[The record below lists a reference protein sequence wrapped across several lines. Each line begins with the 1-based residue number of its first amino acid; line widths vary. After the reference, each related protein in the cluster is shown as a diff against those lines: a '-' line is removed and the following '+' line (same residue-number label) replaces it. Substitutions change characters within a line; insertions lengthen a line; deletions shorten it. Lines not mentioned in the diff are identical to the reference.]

1 MKESTFLKKYKNLN
15 PEQKKAVDA
24 IEGPVMVI
32 AGPGTGKTTI
42 LTLRIANILQKTDT
56 QPEQIL
62 ALTFTESGVYSMRKN
77 LVALIGA
84 RAYRV
89 RIATFHSFCND
100 IIKKYPEA
108 FETIIGGTH
117 IGAVEQIRTL
127 ETIIEKLPLHY
138 LKPAGDPYFFISS
151 ILRRISDLKREG
163 ITPTLLKKQIQTL
176 YSDEQKTKKKSVVV
190 ERTKKE
196 IDSEKQREKSFEFL
210 TLYETY
216 ETETKKK
223 KEYDYDDMIMEVLV
237 VLSKNTDVLRELQEE
252 YHYILAD
259 EHQDVNGA
267 QNKVL
272 ERLAEFHAP
281 YPNLF
286 IVGDE
291 KQAIFRFQGA
301 SLENFLY
308 FQKQYPQALCI
319 PLTKNYRSGQ
329 TILDAAGSL
338 IEKGD
343 LSHMSAGVKLTS
355 HTAHKTENIMVRSFS
370 KREYELAFIVEEIK
384 NLISLKKVSPHEIG
398 ILYRDNKD
406 AAPIVR
412 ILEKADIPFSVYSD
426 ENILLDPELQKLATL
441 LFAVNYL
448 GDDAYLIPALWIDFL
463 KLYPLDIYT
472 ISDTARKKKI
482 SVLSVIH
489 SLPALAELP
498 LKKREALFMF
508 AEKLI
513 RFKHRA
519 ENVPFTT
526 LLEEIVHE
534 SGFMEYL
541 LTRPDAPYV
550 LDKLHVL
557 YESVAESSMRHKK
570 FTLAQ
575 FIEELSIREK
585 YNISIKRKDEG
596 QLTES
601 VQLMTAHRS
610 KGLEFSYVYIVGA
623 EDKHWGG
630 RKVNDPLALP
640 IFGEKE
646 KTLDDERRLF
656 YVALTRAKKSVTV
669 SYAEKNIEGGALLP
683 SQFIEEIDEVFRTR
697 ESLGHDEKKLKHTR
711 LTAPVSHT
719 RISSRIPRL
728 EKAYLQKRFHD
739 QGLSIT
745 ALNNFIEC
753 PWKYFYVN
761 LLRIPRIQ
769 KPHQMYGTAIHEGL
783 NVLFENIRRG
793 KKVDKKTAVQA
804 FITSFKK
811 FPLSK
816 SVFDQYKEKGVKA
829 LSGYFVRYNKS
840 WNTNVLLE
848 FPIGGVFSKG
858 AIRLTGKLD
867 KIEFL
872 GSGNEVNVVDY
883 KTGKHHSRNHLE
895 GKTKS
900 GTGNEKRQLIFY
912 KLLLDLFS
920 KNRFNM
926 TTGLIDFVEPDERG
940 VYHREQFVITPEDTE
955 ALSILL
961 EEKVAEILSFSFW
974 NTTCEKKDCEF
985 CALRKLTG
993 AQLVEK

>member
-1 MKESTFLKKYKNLN
+1 MTEKAFLAKYKKLN
-15 PEQKKAVDA
+15 PEQKRAVDA

-42 LTLRIANILQKTDT
+42 LTLRIANILHKTDT

-84 RAYRV
+84 RAYRA

-117 IGAVEQIRTL
+117 IGAVEQIRVL

-138 LKPAGDPYFFISS
+138 LKPPGDPYFFISS

-163 ITPTLLKKQIQTL
+163 VTPALLKKQIETL
-176 YSDEQKTKKKSVVV
+176 YPKRQTTKKKIEKK

-196 IDSEKQREKSFEFL
+196 IDSEKQREKSYEFL

-216 ETETKKK
+216 EAETKKK

-237 VLSKNTDVLRELQEE
+237 VLSRDEDVLRELQEE

-272 ERLAEFHAP
+272 ELLAEFHAP

-308 FQKQYPQALCI
+308 FQKQYPNALLI

-338 IEKGD
+338 IEKGN
-343 LSHMSAGVKLTS
+343 LSGASTGVKLTS
-355 HTAHKTENIMVRSFS
+355 HTPKEKGIITIRSFS
-370 KREYELAFIVEEIK
+370 KREYELAFIAQEIK
-384 NLISLKKVSPHEIG
+384 QCIFRDNIPPHEIG
-398 ILYRDNKD
+398 VLYRDNKD
-406 AAPIVR
+406 AAPLAR
-412 ILEKADIPFSVYSD
+412 ILERAGIPFSVYSD
-426 ENILLDPELQKLATL
+426 ENVLLDNELQKLSVL
-441 LFAVNYL
+441 LFSVNFL

-472 ISDTARKKKI
+472 VSDEARKKKVP
-482 SVLSVIH
+482 VLSILH
-489 SLPALAELP
+489 SREALSALPMR
-498 LKKREALFMF
+498 KKEALFMF

-513 RFKHRA
+513 RWKHRA

-534 SGFMEYL
+534 SGFIEYV
-541 LTRPDAPYV
+541 LTRADAPYV

-557 YESVAESSMRHKK
+557 YESVAESAYRHKK
-570 FTLAQ
+570 YSLSQ
-575 FIEELSIREK
+575 FIEELTIREK
-585 YNISIKRKDEG
+585 YKISIKRKDEG

-630 RKVNDPLALP
+630 RTVNDPLALP
-640 IFGEKE
+640 IFGQKE

-656 YVALTRAKKSVTV
+656 YVALTRAKKNVTI
-669 SYAEKNIEGGALLP
+669 SYAEKNHEGGALLP
-683 SQFIEEIDEVFRTR
+683 SQFIEEIDEAFRVTAHSDGA
-697 ESLGHDEKKLKHTR
+697 EEKLKHAR
-711 LTAPVSHT
+711 LTTPVSHKL
-719 RISSRIPRL
+719 ISSRVPRL

-739 QGLSIT
+739 QGFSVT
-745 ALNNFIEC
+745 ALNNYIEC

-783 NVLFENIRRG
+783 YCLFEAIRRE
-793 KKVDKKTAVQA
+793 KKVNKQTAVKA
-804 FITSFKK
+804 FLSSFEK
-811 FPLSK
+811 FPISK
-816 SVFDQYKEKGVKA
+816 SVFEQYKEKGVRA
-829 LSGYFVRYNKS
+829 LDGYYARYHAS

-848 FPIGGVFSKG
+848 FPIGGVFTKKY
-858 AIRLTGKLD
+858 IRLTGKLD
-867 KIEFL
+867 KIEFVAE
-872 GSGNEVNVVDY
+872 GNKVNVVDY

-895 GKTKS
+895 GKTKT
-900 GTGNEKRQLIFY
+900 GNGNEKRQLVFY

-920 KNRFNM
+920 KNRFDM
-926 TTGLIDFVEPDERG
+926 TSGIIDFVEPDERG
-940 VYHREQFVITPEDTE
+940 KYHREQFFITNEE
-955 ALSILL
+955 KESLSALL
-961 EEKVAEILSFSFW
+961 EEKVAEILLFSFW
-974 NTTCEKKDCEF
+974 DKVCEKKDCEY

-993 AQLVEK
+993 AKLIE